1 MRDLHQAAR
10 KHYRRDR
17 LNDDAVRHAATHV
30 LHSRPLDDKDDP
42 RRWLLIGMDPTGRL
56 LELVMLVYDD
66 GYELIIHAM
75 KARPQY
81 LDEL

>member
-1 MRDLHQAAR
+1 MT
-10 KHYRRDR
+10 YIR
-17 LNDDAVRHAATHV
+17 LRGSTTVVTASMTTQCAMQPPMSCT
-30 LHSRPLDDKDDP
+30 PLDDKDDP
-42 RRWLLIGMDPTGRL
+42 RRWLLIGMDPAGRL

>member
-1 MRDLHQAAR
+1 M
-10 KHYRRDR
+10 
-17 LNDDAVRHAATHV
+17 RHAAIHA

-42 RRWLLIGMDPTGRL
+42 RRWLLIGMDPAGRL

-75 KARPQY
+75 KARSQY
-81 LDEL
+81 LDEF